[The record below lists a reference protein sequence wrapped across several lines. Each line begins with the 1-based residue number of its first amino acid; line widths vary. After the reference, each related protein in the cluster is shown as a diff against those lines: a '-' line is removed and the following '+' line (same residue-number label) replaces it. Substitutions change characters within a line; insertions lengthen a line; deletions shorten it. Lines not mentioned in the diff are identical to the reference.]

1 MSTFTSSNGTKFNF
15 KLDNGLPYKPIL
27 ETTFKLFSQKNNK
40 NAGII
45 QIFLESNDLNNSLDS
60 IVFESFSI
68 DDKEAYLDIGKFYIY
83 ILNIIMSFFINQHKI
98 KHYLLSCIVMKN
110 FYLVLILH
118 DKF

>member
-1 MSTFTSSNGTKFNF
+1 MSTFTSSNGTRFNF

-83 ILNIIMSFFINQHKI
+83 IEHNNEFFYKSAQ
-98 KHYLLSCIVMKN
+98 
-110 FYLVLILH
+110 
-118 DKF
+118 DKTLFVELYSNEKFLFGAYIA